1 MDRDILVAMHQT
13 GKVPDDILNTQ
24 TSPVENIENFCTVRT
39 GQCVTKNNYDIVVM
53 SAEETV
59 HVFTSGAYTED
70 EARDNAAKI
79 AFQYLAK
86 SEYSNFAVQI
96 QVLENATSTQ
106 LSFYSG
112 N

>member
-59 HVFTSGAYTED
+59 YVFTSGAY
-70 EARDNAAKI
+70 
-79 AFQYLAK
+79 
-86 SEYSNFAVQI
+86 SV
-96 QVLENATSTQ
+96 
-106 LSFYSG
+106 
-112 N
+112 